1 MCIDIGYV
9 PGYVEQI
16 MNERRLGALRSI
28 LVTHVDCVLPHDVY
42 DRSWQRTEISRFL
55 LAITLFVPC
64 HMY

>member
-28 LVTHVDCVLPHDVY
+28 LVTHVDCVLPRDVY
-42 DRSWQRTEISRFL
+42 DRSWQRTKLVDSCL
-55 LAITLFVPC
+55 LLRLLRSLP
-64 HMY
+64 